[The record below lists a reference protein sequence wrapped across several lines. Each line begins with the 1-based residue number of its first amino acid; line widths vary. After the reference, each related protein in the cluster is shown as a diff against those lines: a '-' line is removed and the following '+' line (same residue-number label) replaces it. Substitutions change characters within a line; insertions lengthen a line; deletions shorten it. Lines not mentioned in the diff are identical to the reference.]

1 MQYDKL
7 KEIHKGWKEGN
18 EIIII
23 CRLKI
28 VYLAKLKGS
37 TKQRLEKG
45 KEFMVVINYK
55 MKKSRA
61 FLNSAP
67 GAKLSSPQ
75 CSRQAWGNK
84 EPRYVILDTG
94 FSKTLLHLCSYKR
107 YIGRATVVMETAPQS
122 ND

>member
-61 FLNSAP
+61 FLNS
-67 GAKLSSPQ
+67 GRKNSSK
-75 CSRQAWGNK
+75 N
-84 EPRYVILDTG
+84 Y
-94 FSKTLLHLCSYKR
+94 F
-107 YIGRATVVMETAPQS
+107 
-122 ND
+122 